1 MSEISKMLN
10 LIKDYS
16 LNKIKTYNVQ
26 IAEIKTIK
34 PFAIQVGD
42 LVLGKGDLY
51 ITESLAS
58 DLAVENVDKGDLLAI
73 VPLENM
79 QRFIILGKV
88 VEL

>member
-16 LNKIKTYNVQ
+16 FNKIKTYNVQ